1 MVPKKIRCKI
11 RFCTLSADE
20 PTVAT
25 QTVSLT
31 SERCARAGPAAPFG
45 GMDASTIDAV
55 ADALR
60 ALLRDPAF
68 QRLDGS
74 FAAAFEDE
82 HASAAQERFEAYARE
97 VRPLV
102 ETKVRDIV
110 KDSVS
115 YDADAL
121 VTAIA
126 RREDPND
133 EGAAH
138 ESTYRLL
145 ASLRDASHFATR
157 MRSLGAARGVPP
169 FGVEALSAEEHE
181 RREAALARETED
193 GEERPDLNDLLT
205 VTRA

>member
-1 MVPKKIRCKI
+1 M
-11 RFCTLSADE
+11 
-20 PTVAT
+20 
-25 QTVSLT
+25 
-31 SERCARAGPAAPFG
+31 
-45 GMDASTIDAV
+45 
-55 ADALR
+55 
-60 ALLRDPAF
+60 
-68 QRLDGS
+68 
-74 FAAAFEDE
+74 
-82 HASAAQERFEAYARE
+82 
-97 VRPLV
+97 RPL

-145 ASLRDASHFATR
+145 ASLRDSSHFATR

>member
-1 MVPKKIRCKI
+1 
-11 RFCTLSADE
+11 
-20 PTVAT
+20 
-25 QTVSLT
+25 
-31 SERCARAGPAAPFG
+31 
-45 GMDASTIDAV
+45 MDASTVDAV

-82 HASAAQERFEAYARE
+82 HASAAQERYARE
-97 VRPLV
+97 VRPLL
-102 ETKVRDIV
+102 ETKVRDSV

>member
-1 MVPKKIRCKI
+1 
-11 RFCTLSADE
+11 
-20 PTVAT
+20 
-25 QTVSLT
+25 
-31 SERCARAGPAAPFG
+31 
-45 GMDASTIDAV
+45 MDASTVDAV

-82 HASAAQERFEAYARE
+82 HASAA
-97 VRPLV
+97 PLV

>member
-1 MVPKKIRCKI
+1 MPKSLRFAFDAATVTTLRPHQCVPLR
-11 RFCTLSADE
+11 LDPA
-20 PTVAT
+20 TVQFAAT
-25 QTVSLT
+25 EQLT
-31 SERCARAGPAAPFG
+31 SMNFSFRRFFKQ
-45 GMDASTIDAV
+45 
-55 ADALR
+55 R
-60 ALLRDPAF
+60 KLL
-68 QRLDGS
+68 
-74 FAAAFEDE
+74 
-82 HASAAQERFEAYARE
+82 
-97 VRPLV
+97 
-102 ETKVRDIV
+102 T
-110 KDSVS
+110 S

-121 VTAIA
+121 ITAIA

>member
-1 MVPKKIRCKI
+1 
-11 RFCTLSADE
+11 
-20 PTVAT
+20 
-25 QTVSLT
+25 
-31 SERCARAGPAAPFG
+31 
-45 GMDASTIDAV
+45 MDASTVDAV

-157 MRSLGAARGVPP
+157 MLSLI
-169 FGVEALSAEEHE
+169 HI
-181 RREAALARETED
+181 
-193 GEERPDLNDLLT
+193 
-205 VTRA
+205 